1 MYVKV
6 YLVNSEMKP
15 FFFSIVLKC
24 FQLDNNDLLMFNFS
38 RMQGLSHPAIE
49 DICDETIHSEIG
61 ESKDY
66 VDNLDSE
73 ISRIKSLKVKKA

>member
-1 MYVKV
+1 
-6 YLVNSEMKP
+6 
-15 FFFSIVLKC
+15 
-24 FQLDNNDLLMFNFS
+24 
-38 RMQGLSHPAIE
+38 MQGLSHPAIE

-66 VDNLDSE
+66 VDNLDIE